1 MLTRTNIAVRGFV
14 KGVLAPL
21 AVVSSMYGMPRQE
34 LPGTCDRISLRPE
47 QSDFENIKRDFKK
60 AVIKVKREKSLHYE
74 AQK

>member
-1 MLTRTNIAVRGFV
+1 
-14 KGVLAPL
+14 
-21 AVVSSMYGMPRQE
+21 MYGMPRQE

>member
-34 LPGTCDRISLRPE
+34 VETYDRIPLRPE

-60 AVIKVKREKSLHYE
+60 AIIRVKREKSHSFQT
-74 AQK
+74 QK

>member
-34 LPGTCDRISLRPE
+34 VETYDRISLRPE

-60 AVIKVKREKSLHYE
+60 AIIRVQREKSLSFQT
-74 AQK
+74 QK

>member
-21 AVVSSMYGMPRQE
+21 AVVSSMYGMPRQD
-34 LPGTCDRISLRPE
+34 LNGDYDRISIRPE
-47 QSDFENIKRDFKK
+47 QSDFKNIRRDFKK
-60 AVIKVKREKSLHYE
+60 AIARVKREKSLYYE